1 MLKNKQTID
10 GKVQKH
16 IEHLFTGVGAS
27 QQLFDLKEE
36 LATNMREKIADYQ
49 SQGME
54 DEQAF
59 QEAVI
64 SMGDLSGLVDD
75 MRKLGRDQAKQAVY
89 STKTARISLAGII
102 AGVLLT
108 LFGAFTVAMLY
119 FMNLSGEESFGP
131 GIFIVA
137 GSALFTYSILT
148 LETGKK
154 YAMNKIRAAS
164 YALAVGLPFFG
175 MFVAAV
181 TRLTSGEI
189 YVAIASS
196 MLFVLAGVGLFLFLC
211 LTGTDRLK
219 TK

>member
-1 MLKNKQTID
+1 MLKNKKTID
-10 GKVQKH
+10 DKVKNH
-16 IEHLFTGVGAS
+16 IEHLFDGVGAS

-36 LATNMREKIADYQ
+36 LATNLKEKIADYR
-49 SQGME
+49 SKGME
-54 DEQAF
+54 DEQAL

-75 MRKLGRDQAKQAVY
+75 MRKLGRDKAKQAVY

-108 LFGAFTVAMLY
+108 LFGSFTVAMLY
-119 FMNLSGEESFGP
+119 FINLSAEEAFGP

-137 GSALFTYSILT
+137 GGALFTYSILT
-148 LETGKK
+148 METGKK

-164 YALAVGLPFFG
+164 YALAVGSLLFG
-175 MFVAAV
+175 IFVAAV
-181 TRLTSGEI
+181 TGLTSDEI
-189 YVAIASS
+189 YVSIASS
-196 MLFVLAGVGLFLFLC
+196 MLFVMAGVGLFLFLC